1 MTPDTIPAALR
12 DFAAAAAHSPDP
24 AKSVADLA
32 LLIAQLFDQ
41 ARETMEAMDAAAPG
55 PLDHDEMAF
64 PPLDPAIQV
73 GEGRTMPYSE
83 VRKLAATD
91 YAAHHGPAATPFD
104 QLPDEEISLWVSVAL
119 HKLRQE
125 QPADQAAG

>member
-41 ARETMEAMDAAAPG
+41 ARATVEAEPDAAPG

-64 PPLDPAIQV
+64 PPLDQQIQV
-73 GEGRTMPYSE
+73 AEGRTIPYSE
-83 VRKLAATD
+83 LRTLAINGAGMLRE
-91 YAAHHGPAATPFD
+91 HFD
-104 QLPDEEISLWVSVAL
+104 SLPDEEISLWIAVAL
-119 HKLRQE
+119 AKLRQE
-125 QPADQAAG
+125 QPADQATA